1 MVDTNSVRQD
11 EIRPDFPEVRIIA
24 SSLSSTG
31 RWTVSKALGY

>member
-24 SSLSSTG
+24 SSLVLN
-31 RWTVSKALGY
+31 R